1 MGLFKWLFGRK
12 KKVEENPDWEHI
24 EYQRE
29 GVDFHRE
36 EDRSRYITDCLEQ
49 MAEGAKELDLLSGEY
64 SLVTAY
70 LTDMEEIE
78 SLPVQEREEINV
90 DARKLVNLDRERRD
104 YLDKKGRMD
113 DGLFYSLKS
122 KENELEEGITKIK
135 EAEEYAQLIKQDLQ
149 RLDGERHAYSYRKSE
164 LYGMLA
170 NFKGMAVIFIT
181 ALIICVG
188 LLAVLQFA
196 FKMETQV
203 GYFIAVVSG
212 SIAIAVMCVKFMDAQ
227 RELQRVEKAINRLV
241 QLQNKVKIRY
251 VNNTNLL
258 DYLYV
263 KYQVESGK
271 KLEKLYKQYLSEKE
285 ERRQY
290 QEAEAKREFYIKSL
304 LAKLERYR
312 VRYPERLMGRVEAF
326 LSKDEMVECRHE
338 LIVRRQALRKQ
349 MEYNNQVIA
358 RARDEIMDVAKS
370 YPKYATEILEMVER
384 FEKEFHV

>member
-1 MGLFKWLFGRK
+1 MGLFSWLFRK
-12 KKVEENPDWEHI
+12 KKIVQDEQNWECI

-29 GVDFHRE
+29 GIDFHRQ

-49 MAEGAKELDLLSGEY
+49 MAEAAKELDLLGGEY

-78 SLPVQEREEINV
+78 SLPSAERDEINV
-90 DARKLVNLDRERRD
+90 DARKLVSLDRERRD
-104 YLDKKGRMD
+104 YMEKKGRMD

-122 KENELEEGITKIK
+122 REDELEEGIRKMK
-135 EAEEYAQLIKQDLQ
+135 EAEDYAKLIKQDLQ
-149 RLDGERHAYSYRKSE
+149 RLDGERHAYAYRKSE
-164 LYGMLA
+164 LHSMLA

-181 ALIICVG
+181 AMVICVA

-196 FKMETQV
+196 FSMETQV

-212 SIAIAVMCVKFMDAQ
+212 TIAIAIMCVKYMDAQ
-227 RELQRVEKAINRLV
+227 KELARVEKAINRLV

-263 KYQVESGK
+263 KYQVENGK
-271 KLEKLYKQYLSEKE
+271 KLERLFKQYLAEKE

-290 QEAEAKREFYIKSL
+290 QEAEAKREYYTKQL
-304 LAKLERYR
+304 LDKLTRYR
-312 VRYPERLMGRVEAF
+312 VRYPERIMGRVEA
-326 LSKDEMVECRHE
+326 LLTKEELVEYRHE

-349 MEYNNQVIA
+349 MEYNNEVVA
-358 RARDEIMDVAKS
+358 RARDEIMDVAKCF
-370 YPKYATEILEMVER
+370 PKYATEVLEMVDK
-384 FEKEFHV
+384 FEQEFKI